1 MTAPLVRG
9 HPPVD
14 PPTAI
19 IPYASLTTGAAPQA
33 ALLGLE
39 ALLGLDA
46 MCNTEEQPEG
56 MHQLMQKLQL

>member
-9 HPPVD
+9 HPPAD
-14 PPTAI
+14 PPITI
-19 IPYASLTTGAAPQA
+19 IPYASLTIGAAPQA

-39 ALLGLDA
+39 A
-46 MCNTEEQPEG
+46 MCTTEEQPEG